1 MPTTLK
7 SYCLWRL
14 QGVSE
19 VGKSSLCLTRIHM
32 FIMKEQNLCL
42 ENVVED
48 MLDLFC
54 RQYT

>member
-7 SYCLWRL
+7 SYRSWRL